1 MNIDVNDLLRSSYEW
16 YCATHNIEQIPYT
29 KLHVAETNKL
39 INDIK
44 NEIIDCI
51 NKSSDTTFEKHE
63 NLINI
68 IRLSNVLA
76 YVNGVNAN
84 KWISMKI

>member
-1 MNIDVNDLLRSSYEW
+1 MNIDTNDLLRSSYEW
-16 YCATHNIEQIPYT
+16 YCITHNIELTPYI
-29 KLHVAETNKL
+29 KLRVSETNKL

-51 NKSSDTTFEKHE
+51 NKPSDATYEKHE